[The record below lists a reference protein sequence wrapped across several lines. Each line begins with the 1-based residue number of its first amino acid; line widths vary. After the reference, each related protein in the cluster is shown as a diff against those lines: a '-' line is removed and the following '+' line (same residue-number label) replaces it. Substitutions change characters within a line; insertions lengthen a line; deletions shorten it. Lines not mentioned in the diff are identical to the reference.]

1 MNILFVGHHF
11 RQQNQLKNLELNQ
24 KKTTQEDMSKSKT
37 TEMSQSNHSQEAEEL
52 VIMTYEN
59 VKKMSED
66 EI

>member
-1 MNILFVGHHF
+1 
-11 RQQNQLKNLELNQ
+11 
-24 KKTTQEDMSKSKT
+24 MSKSKT

-66 EI
+66 EIQIANDEELGESIIMGTSEIMDS

>member
-1 MNILFVGHHF
+1 
-11 RQQNQLKNLELNQ
+11 
-24 KKTTQEDMSKSKT
+24 MSKSKT